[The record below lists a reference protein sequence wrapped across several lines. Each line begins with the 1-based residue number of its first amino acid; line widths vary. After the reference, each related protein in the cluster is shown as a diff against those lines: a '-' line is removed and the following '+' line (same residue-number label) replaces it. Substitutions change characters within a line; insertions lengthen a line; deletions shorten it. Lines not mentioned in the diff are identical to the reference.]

1 MKRFEF
7 RLARVLDY
15 RRQQLEVEE
24 AKLEELLAERKQLDA
39 ESSRLEREESGTRQS
54 LMVTGSVEAQELKAA
69 DQYLR
74 YLGAEAKR
82 QATRMADWQERAR
95 KQEQTLVTARRR
107 VRLLEKLEAKE
118 LRLWT
123 AEAGRE
129 QEKLSAELY
138 LARWK
143 RE

>member
-7 RLARVLDY
+7 RLAKVRDY

-24 AKLEELLAERKQLDA
+24 AKLEVLLAERKQLDA
-39 ESSRLEREESGTRQS
+39 ESARLEREASGTRQS
-54 LMVTGSVEAQELKAA
+54 LMVTGSAEAQELIAA
-69 DQYLR
+69 DRYLR
-74 YLGAEAKR
+74 YLAAEAKR
-82 QATRMADWQERAR
+82 QAARMAEWQERAH
-95 KQEQTLVTARRR
+95 KQEAAMVAARRR

-123 AEAGRE
+123 AETDRE
-129 QEKLSAELY
+129 QENLSAELY

-143 RE
+143 NE

>member
-7 RLARVLDY
+7 RLARVRDY

-24 AKLEELLAERKQLDA
+24 AKLETLMAERKQLDA
-39 ESSRLEREESGTRQS
+39 ESTRLEREASGTRES
-54 LMVTGSVEAQELKAA
+54 LMLTGSAEAQELKAA

-74 YLGAEAKR
+74 YLATEAKR
-82 QATRMADWQERAR
+82 HAAKMVDWQERAR
-95 KQEQTLVTARRR
+95 TQEAAMVAARRR
-107 VRLLEKLEAKE
+107 VRLLEKLEDKQ

-123 AEAGRE
+123 AEADRE
-129 QEKLSAELY
+129 QENLSAELY